1 MWGHMT
7 PHLLG
12 QVGEV
17 LSFPTGEEVEA
28 EPVRNQEE
36 EIKEDKWTDDVLCA
50 HYLSDCFVFA
60 VQKCFRRREL

>member
-1 MWGHMT
+1 MT

-28 EPVRNQEE
+28 EPVRDQEE
-36 EIKEDKWTDDVLCA
+36 EIKEDK
-50 HYLSDCFVFA
+50 
-60 VQKCFRRREL
+60 